1 VTLPCLRH
9 ARWDSRRAPSSTV
22 GASLRTG
29 QAVALLRCA
38 AAVLVVCVTLVCG
51 GCAGTGFGGGEVAPP
66 PPPEETATPQPEGRP
81 ARTVPEGPLIRVG
94 LERSVTRVAMSS
106 SGHFTVDVYA
116 DSVRHIP
123 TAEGEEWRF
132 RAGGGGIEGTGPSSD
147 FEIAAGTVRVRST
160 GGKPLVV
167 DGTAYRGEIEF
178 FLSAPG
184 TLSVVN
190 VVGLESYL
198 RGVVPKEIGP
208 RPIGE
213 IEAVKAQAIAAR
225 TYAIASD
232 GGRAG
237 GDFDLFSSVRDQVY
251 GGVDVETDVCDLAIA
266 ETAGLVAQRDGE
278 PINAYFYANCGGR
291 TEARH
296 EVWELEELPYLVSV
310 WDTPRGSHRREE
322 AYCRGG
328 ANFDWSAEWTG
339 VQIEML
345 VQEYL
350 PRYASTPVQEAI
362 GAVHDVKVTERTPS
376 GRVRWLE
383 IRTDAGTYRV
393 FGDRSR
399 WVLRRPK
406 GGGILWSAWFD
417 LDVEK
422 SGGRVSRVRAKGK
435 GYGHGV
441 GMCQHGAME
450 MARRGHS
457 HGEILRHY
465 YAGIEIAPQ
474 YIPEAR

>member
-1 VTLPCLRH
+1 MGL
-9 ARWDSRRAPSSTV
+9 
-22 GASLRTG
+22 
-29 QAVALLRCA
+29 
-38 AAVLVVCVTLVCG
+38 
-51 GCAGTGFGGGEVAPP
+51 GGGEDAPP
-66 PPPEETATPQPEGRP
+66 PVEETPAAQPDRQ
-81 ARTVPEGPLIRVG
+81 AITTVPEGPLIRVG
-94 LERSVTRVAMSS
+94 LERTATWVAMGS

-116 DSVRHIP
+116 DSVRHVP
-123 TAEGEEWRF
+123 TQQGKEWRF
-132 RAGGGGIEGTGPSSD
+132 RAGGRGIEGRGPSSD
-147 FEIAAGTVRVRST
+147 FEVAEGTVRVRPT

-167 DGTAYRGEIEF
+167 DGTAYRGEVEL
-178 FLSAPG
+178 FLAAPG
-184 TLSVVN
+184 TLSIVN

-225 TYAIASD
+225 TYAVASD
-232 GGRAG
+232 GGRSG
-237 GDFDLFSSVRDQVY
+237 GDFDLFSTVRDQVY
-251 GGVDVETDVCDLAIA
+251 GGVDVETDVCDRAIA
-266 ETAGLVAQRDGE
+266 ETAGLVARRDGE

-291 TEARH
+291 TEARE

-310 WDTPRGSHRREE
+310 WDTPGGSSRREE

-345 VQEYL
+345 VQDYL
-350 PRYASTPVQEAI
+350 PRYASTPVRESI

-399 WVLRRPK
+399 WVLQRPK
-406 GGGILWSAWFD
+406 GGGILWSARFE
-417 LDVEK
+417 LGVEK
-422 SGGRVSRVRAKGK
+422 SGGRVSRIRATGK

-465 YAGIEIAPQ
+465 YAGIEIAPE
-474 YIPEAR
+474 YVPEAR